1 MTLVCLVCGYKTV
14 NHLLEI
20 KDQASYIQNY
30 NIFVGC
36 LLAVCIVVGSI
47 IVIDVTKTLK
57 KSIDQLSDAASQ
69 MAAGKMDV
77 NLVKLRDDE
86 FAIQLYAGCVGS

>member
-1 MTLVCLVCGYKTV
+1 MKKMKVSTKVIVGLLILDLMTLVCLVCGYKTV

-30 NIFVGC
+30 NIFAGC

-57 KSIDQLSDAASQ
+57 KSIC
-69 MAAGKMDV
+69 
-77 NLVKLRDDE
+77 
-86 FAIQLYAGCVGS
+86 CVTFTTHHSF